1 MTEQPEDSS
10 SQHLAG
16 KNILALVEFGLG
28 RLAGFMLVALLIL
41 TNIEVIARYLFNGST
56 LVADEYG
63 GYIMA
68 WITML
73 GAVHLLRADRQ
84 LSMTWL
90 VDKMSPRLQN
100 VVGICAA
107 VIGLGVSAVLLYSTF
122 ILVAGSARFGTI
134 SIQPS
139 KTPLVW
145 PQLILPLGY
154 GLLCLAYLE
163 EIFRR
168 ILGLAPRRSDV
179 MKDGI

>member
-41 TNIEVIARYLFNGST
+41 TNI
-56 LVADEYG
+56 DDYG